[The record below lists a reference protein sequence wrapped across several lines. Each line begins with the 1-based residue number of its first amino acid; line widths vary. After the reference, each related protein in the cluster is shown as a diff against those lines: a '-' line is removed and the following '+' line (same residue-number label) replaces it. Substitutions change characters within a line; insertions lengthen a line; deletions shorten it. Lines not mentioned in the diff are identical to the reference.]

1 MNPFEHV
8 KNLHTKKRRWED
20 FNDEEKKAFNVYIIN
35 KTLSFN
41 PNYLDIVSITQ
52 KYSTDQISQK
62 EVFNIFVAKI
72 GIVLTFIVLLVPDKA
87 IAAIARFCESKIGA
101 PTP

>member
-20 FNDEEKKAFNVYIIN
+20 FNDEEKKSFNVYIIN

-41 PNYLDIVSITQ
+41 EFSSGFTVSFSLFKMSLII
-52 KYSTDQISQK
+52 KVK
-62 EVFNIFVAKI
+62 
-72 GIVLTFIVLLVPDKA
+72 
-87 IAAIARFCESKIGA
+87 
-101 PTP
+101 